1 MPAEPVRIVP
11 VGDQAVTV
19 EFAGE
24 ISPETNGLVRGLE
37 AFLTETPLSGVLETI
52 PAYRSLLV
60 TYDPLRVTYEPLAE
74 ALKELVGRVRPDHL
88 PPSRLVTIPVCYDP
102 ELGPDL
108 ISLAERHGLTVDRL
122 IRLHASTD
130 YLVYFIGFTP
140 GLPYLGGLPRGLAT
154 PRLPTPRTRVPA
166 GSVGIGG
173 DQCVIYPVESPG
185 GFHIIGRTPLR
196 LFNPSGDPLVLLQP
210 GDRLRFSPIARAEFD
225 ASIKPK

>member
-1 MPAEPVRIVP
+1 MTLQFRIVP
-11 VGDQAVTV
+11 VGDSAVTV

-24 ISPETNGLVRGLE
+24 ISPETNALVRGLE
-37 AFLTETPLSGVLETI
+37 ALLTETPPPGVFETI

-60 TYDPLRVTYEPLAE
+60 TYDPLRVSFEAVAE
-74 ALKELVGRVRPDHL
+74 ALKALVGRVRPDRL
-88 PPSRLVTIPVCYDP
+88 PPSRLITIPVCYTPDF
-102 ELGPDL
+102 GPDL
-108 ISLAERHGLTVDRL
+108 VSLSERHGLTGDEL
-122 IRLHASTD
+122 IRLHASGD

-140 GLPYLGGLPRGLAT
+140 GLPYLGGLPQELAT
-154 PRLPTPRTRVPA
+154 PRLPTPRVRVAA

-210 GDRLRFSPIARAEFD
+210 GDRIRFSPIDRSEFD
-225 ASIKPK
+225 AGIEPS

>member
-60 TYDPLRVTYEPLAE
+60 TYDPLRVSYETLVE
-74 ALKELVGRVRPDHL
+74 ALKGLVGWVRPDRL

-108 ISLAERHGLTVDRL
+108 VSLAERHGLTVDGL
-122 IRLHASTD
+122 IRLHASAE

-140 GLPYLGGLPRGLAT
+140 GLPYLGGLPPELAT
-154 PRLPTPRTRVPA
+154 PRLPTPRTRVP
-166 GSVGIGG
+166 
-173 DQCVIYPVESPG
+173 
-185 GFHIIGRTPLR
+185 
-196 LFNPSGDPLVLLQP
+196 
-210 GDRLRFSPIARAEFD
+210 
-225 ASIKPK
+225 

>member
-1 MPAEPVRIVP
+1 M
-11 VGDQAVTV
+11 GDQAVTV
-19 EFAGE
+19 EFAGG

-37 AFLTETPLSGVLETI
+37 ALLTETPLSGVLETI

-60 TYDPLRVTYEPLAE
+60 TYDPLRVSYEVVAE
-74 ALKELVGRVRPDHL
+74 ALKDLVGRGRPDHL

-102 ELGPDL
+102 EFGPDL
-108 ISLAERHGLTVDRL
+108 VSLAERHGLTVDEL
-122 IRLHASTD
+122 IRLHVSGD

-140 GLPYLGGLPRGLAT
+140 GLPYLGGLPERLRT
-154 PRLPTPRTRVPA
+154 PRLETPRSRVPA

-196 LFNPSGDPLVLLQP
+196 LFNPSSDPLVLLQP
-210 GDRLRFSPIARAEFD
+210 GDRLRFSPIGRAEFD
-225 ASIKPK
+225 ASMKPK